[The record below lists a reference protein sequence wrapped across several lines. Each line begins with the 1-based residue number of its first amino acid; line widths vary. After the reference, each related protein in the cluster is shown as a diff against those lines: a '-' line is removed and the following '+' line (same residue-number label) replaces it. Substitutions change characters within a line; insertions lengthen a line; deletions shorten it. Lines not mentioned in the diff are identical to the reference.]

1 MFITVVPYNPAW
13 PHAFQQIRSTLLA
26 ALKHVEILACRQH
39 LRPWPGRKT
48 SHRHRHRNHPNVP
61 FAIAA
66 LEKAGYVYEGE
77 RGILDR
83 HSFTTPLISEIDGVG
98 MIKRNIYLC
107 PEDALAL
114 KNHLAVRDLLTKDQE
129 LRDEYGRVKMG
140 LAEMEVESIDE
151 YVERKTE
158 VLKKILG
165 RAGLG
170 VEELDEIEK
179 ANTRMVPRS

>member
-1 MFITVVPYNPAW
+1 MAPYLSANSLHSLGSPKTCRNPSIEHVGSTSVPG
-13 PHAFQQIRSTLLA
+13 LA
-26 ALKHVEILACRQH
+26 AKPVIDIDIVTTR
-39 LRPWPGRKT
+39 
-48 SHRHRHRNHPNVP
+48 PNVP

-98 MIKRNIYLC
+98 KIKRNIYLC

-114 KNHLAVRDLLTKDQE
+114 KNHLAVKDLLTKDQE

-151 YVERKTE
+151 YVKRKTE

-170 VEELDEIEK
+170 VEELEEIEK